1 MKKLILIILVLII
14 SGSLIPSY
22 CSAEARAVKIKDVLA
37 DSPASKEYRI
47 VYFLTESAATPV
59 ATFLKER
66 EMQARRLT
74 HVIYFPTDIKI
85 DKQANIAGLSDAEN
99 ADWQALLAS
108 EKLNGYKVMYGFHVS
123 MNIMRNYLAD
133 SSLQKH
139 LIRQLVALQQM
150 LKGAGMDFDI
160 EYPASDNDTRLLGAF
175 FKQLRAAMGGNILIT
190 ADVGPESY
198 MENSL
203 GHLEGAVINA
213 YLNWINLMTYGK
225 GANNGME
232 LMRKT
237 VQEYVNKGVDSNKI
251 VIGLPFYAKATWLD
265 GNGKRVPFIPPY
277 SYLVG
282 KIADDDF
289 VTDTLSFDKP
299 GAQPAYLLFNS
310 PRTIALKAKYAES
323 FGGVMVW
330 SWRYDVV
337 DRHSLSDAILKSMNE

>member
-1 MKKLILIILVLII
+1 MKKLILIILVLIV
-14 SGSLIPSY
+14 SASLILSY
-22 CSAEARAVKIKDVLA
+22 CSTEARAIKIRDVPA
-37 DSPASKEYRI
+37 DSQALKEYRI
-47 VYFLTESAATPV
+47 VYFLTESATTPV

-66 EMQARRLT
+66 EMQALHLT
-74 HVIYFPTDIKI
+74 YVIYFPADIKI
-85 DKQANIAGLSDAEN
+85 DKQANISRLSNAEN

-108 EKLNGYKVMYGFHVS
+108 EKLNRYKVMYGFHVG
-123 MNIMRNYLAD
+123 MNTMRNYLAD
-133 SSLQKH
+133 SSLKEH
-139 LIRQLVALQQM
+139 LVRQLVELQQT

-175 FKQLRAAMGGNILIT
+175 FKQLRAAMGGDVLIT

-203 GHLEGAVINA
+203 GHLEGAVVNA

-265 GNGKRVPFIPPY
+265 GNGKRIPFIPAY

-282 KIADDDF
+282 KIAGDDF
-289 VTDTLSFDKP
+289 VTDTLPFDKP
-299 GAQPAYLLFNS
+299 GAQPAYLLFNG
-310 PRTIALKAKYAES
+310 PRTIALKAKYAKS
-323 FGGVMVW
+323 FGGVMAW

-337 DRHSLSDAILKSMNE
+337 GRHSLSNAILKGMNE